1 MTREE
6 ATKFSGIQFRWLLVP
21 SNSSHC
27 SSFQIFLF
35 IFSHFNNILELVQGA
50 TYLLNM
56 SPWEHLSWQRYN
68 EDIGPPRQGTNIWF
82 IMVSWISIHQ
92 IIKYVSRCIHTPCS
106 RRRATTFQ
114 KEEKRIT
121 SSEEEVTVMTRTT
134 MAPVTSLSSQT
145 TLFPPSL
152 QGRRQ
157 EKRQLMKYNISLIL
171 FDIMSLSTKSSRW
184 KTGKETT
191 DEIWYIF
198 NII

>member
-1 MTREE
+1 MRVKDDQGRGDKIFRNSVPLVTRPF
-6 ATKFSGIQFRWLLVP
+6 KFFPLFLLSNLPFYFLTFQSYLRACPRGNVCAKYEPMETLKLTEIQWRYRTPWARYY
-21 SNSSHC
+21 
-27 SSFQIFLF
+27 FL
-35 IFSHFNNILELVQGA
+35 N
-50 TYLLNM
+50 
-56 SPWEHLSWQRYN
+56 
-68 EDIGPPRQGTNIWF
+68 

-157 EKRQLMKYNISLIL
+157 EKRQLMKHNISLIL
-171 FDIMSLSTKSSRW
+171 FNIMSQVFKAEDRKRDS
-184 KTGKETT
+184 
-191 DEIWYIF
+191 
-198 NII
+198 

>member
-1 MTREE
+1 MRVKDDQGRGDKIFRNSVPLVTRPF
-6 ATKFSGIQFRWLLVP
+6 KFFPLFLLSNLPFHFFFTFQSYLRACPRGNVCAKYEPMGTLKLTEIQWRYRTPWARYY
-21 SNSSHC
+21 
-27 SSFQIFLF
+27 FL
-35 IFSHFNNILELVQGA
+35 N
-50 TYLLNM
+50 
-56 SPWEHLSWQRYN
+56 
-68 EDIGPPRQGTNIWF
+68 

-121 SSEEEVTVMTRTT
+121 SSEEEVTVMTRTM

-152 QGRRQ
+152 QGRIQ

-171 FDIMSLSTKSSRW
+171 FNIMSLFTKSSR
-184 KTGKETT
+184 
-191 DEIWYIF
+191 
-198 NII
+198 